1 MGIVFKPEP
10 LPLNRDGMSP
20 EEKRAWYHRVRA
32 NAVGLMERQRKAFPF
47 LGLRRPPPK
56 PAI

>member
-10 LPLNRDGMSP
+10 PPPGFHDMSH
-20 EEKRAWYHRVRA
+20 EEKTACYRRVRA
-32 NAVGLMERQRKAFPF
+32 DAVGLMERQRKAFPF

>member
-10 LPLNRDGMSP
+10 LPPNWDGMTLD
-20 EEKRAWYHRVRA
+20 EKRAWYHRVRGD
-32 NAVGLMERQRKAFPF
+32 AVALMERQRSAFPF